1 MIFQNPTI
9 RIKNWACRD
18 WSRCHSI
25 CQALEHILYS
35 VQCTWMS
42 GGETRPILLPLLQLL
57 QATVGFYAEILISVW
72 VGVPCIANTGSKQI
86 LMHISYLQQ
95 WCESGSEQIIRI
107 MGDVLYADAYLAPV
121 AYNRRKFADIRI
133 RIRIA
138 SLDPHQWFTGT
149 LMNGLITICSTYI
162 LKMLWRPQFLIP
174 LLSYFSVNS
183 TIWEA

>member
-1 MIFQNPTI
+1 MPQYMSGIGAHT
-9 RIKNWACRD
+9 
-18 WSRCHSI
+18 
-25 CQALEHILYS
+25 
-35 VQCTWMS
+35 VQCTMYMDVGWRNQTYTVAS
-42 GGETRPILLPLLQLL
+42 APTVTGYC
-57 QATVGFYAEILISVW
+57 TVGFYAEILISVW

-133 RIRIA
+133 RIRIT

-183 TIWEA
+183 NIWEA